1 MGFLKRYASR
11 INVVEYTC
19 SPVLEGWLVIGIGT
33 VFALIFIVA
42 GIIKGP
48 SDPVFIWMPALFL
61 GGGFAFG
68 IYYVKFR
75 RKPLKREVTLG
86 GWYHRL
92 WLRSKWRFITTGLAI
107 SLVSA
112 TIGWAVCELIFEGYS
127 AFAKDFADWLRGW
140 FIWLIVCT
148 FGVMRQYIAFYQ
160 YYRSPEYRRSLTKN
174 NDNATHV

>member
-1 MGFLKRYASR
+1 MGFFKRYASR

-42 GIIKGP
+42 GIAKGL
-48 SDPVFIWMPALFL
+48 SNPVFIWMPALLL
-61 GGGFAFG
+61 GSGFAFG

-75 RKPLKREVTLG
+75 RKPLKREVTLD

-112 TIGWAVCELIFEGYS
+112 TIGWTIGELVFEGYD
-127 AFAKDFADWLRGW
+127 AFTKDFADWLRGW

-148 FGVMRQYIAFYQ
+148 FGVMRQYITFYQ

>member
-1 MGFLKRYASR
+1 MGFFKRYASS
-11 INVVEYTC
+11 INVVKYTC
-19 SPVLEGWLVIGIGT
+19 SPVLEGWLVIGIGI
-33 VFALIFIVA
+33 VFALIFIIAV
-42 GIIKGP
+42 
-48 SDPVFIWMPALFL
+48 L

-92 WLRSKWRFITTGLAI
+92 WLRSKWRFIMAGLAI

-112 TIGWAVCELIFEGYS
+112 TIGWVVCELVFEGYS

-140 FIWLIVCT
+140 FILLIVLI
-148 FGVMRQYIAFYQ
+148 FGVMRQYITFYQ